1 MGSPCQSRLLVEG
14 LTDFS
19 ALNLKSGLPRITAFD
34 RSLSAKLLRNRF
46 IIATFLRPYTPK

>member
-19 ALNLKSGLPRITAFD
+19 ALNLKILSPPIGAFD

-46 IIATFLRPYTPK
+46 IIAMFLRPYAPK

>member
-19 ALNLKSGLPRITAFD
+19 ALNLKSRPPRITAFD